1 MDMTKLD
8 ELIKEQ
14 RDAAQKYLDAISRID
29 PLVYCDDTEVM
40 DEKEETL
47 RYIAEHHNEIA
58 DHLEELKT
66 TRKALEFACKQ
77 ITYLDCGGGC
87 DLFEDCKTPCTTFDC
102 GEYDLWVDF
111 YLKKAG
117 EENDT

>member
-29 PLVYCDDTEVM
+29 PFVYCDDDEVM

-47 RYIAEHHNEIA
+47 RYIANHHNEIA

-66 TRKALEFACKQ
+66 TRKALEFACD
-77 ITYLDCGGGC
+77 ILGDLDESNC
-87 DLFEDCKTPCTTFDC
+87 DSQDWMRWLLE
-102 GEYDLWVDF
+102 
-111 YLKKAG
+111 KAG
-117 EENDT
+117 ESNE